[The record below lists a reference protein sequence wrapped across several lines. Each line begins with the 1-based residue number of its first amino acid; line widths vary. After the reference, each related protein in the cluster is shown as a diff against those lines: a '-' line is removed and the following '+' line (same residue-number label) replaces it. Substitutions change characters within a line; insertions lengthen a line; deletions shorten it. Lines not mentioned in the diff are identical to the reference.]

1 LPEPDTTL
9 RIARLDGGELLLDG
23 LALARSFFSVDP
35 SSVAVGA
42 YDSSAGRTGF
52 GAIET
57 GDVIALNTTMRART
71 PHARWQPLFGAQLPW
86 LAAIPVDLDLIET
99 EDQAWEATGAP
110 ELIEA
115 ALIGIVG
122 VGRGVSVGTKM
133 LHLKRPRLFPILDEL
148 VLQLLG
154 AGISPDAPPEAR
166 ARRAAVVVLHL
177 RREGLK
183 NSEALRAI
191 SASLGESGCDR
202 SLVRIL
208 DAVLWLSHPAAGG
221 VRRVFECRLAA
232 R

>member
-1 LPEPDTTL
+1 
-9 RIARLDGGELLLDG
+9 
-23 LALARSFFSVDP
+23 
-35 SSVAVGA
+35 
-42 YDSSAGRTGF
+42 
-52 GAIET
+52 
-57 GDVIALNTTMRART
+57 MRART
-71 PHARWQPLFGAQLPW
+71 PHTRWQTLVDAPLPW
-86 LAAIPVDLDLIET
+86 LGAIPIELDLVDT
-99 EDQAWEATGAP
+99 PEDAWEEIRGPA
-110 ELIEA
+110 LIEA
-115 ALIGIVG
+115 ALLGVVG
-122 VGRGVSVGTKM
+122 PGRGVSVTTKM

-177 RREGLK
+177 RREGLR
-183 NSEALRAI
+183 NAEALRAI
-191 SASLGESGCDR
+191 SASLGESGFDR